1 MELHN
6 KQKHNGFLELTLQFS
21 VPILLQKF
29 IQLLNNKVHHTAVH
43 SDISFLSLSNFRKAT
58 QHSGLGGQCSLCVS
72 VLLNLNKSI
81 CLCFTTRPCS
91 ALLYSVPWC
100 SSQWLVTL
108 QLDYVLKLAAD
119 QEEGGKLNL
128 VRWFA
133 FLHFVLSSY
142 NPVRS
147 SALTTALPHPAQC
160 SHPAATRPVAYL
172 CLLVRG
178 STDHHCLISAPF
190 LPY

>member
-21 VPILLQKF
+21 VPIQLQKF

-58 QHSGLGGQCSLCVS
+58 QHLGLGGQCSLCVS

-91 ALLYSVPWC
+91 GSALCRVS

-119 QEEGGKLNL
+119 QEEAGKLNL

-133 FLHFVLSSY
+133 FLYIVLSSY

-147 SALTTALPHPAQC
+147 SALATALPRIQ
-160 SHPAATRPVAYL
+160 RPHGQWRICASL
-172 CLLVRG
+172 SGGLQ
-178 STDHHCLISAPF
+178 IIIA
-190 LPY
+190 